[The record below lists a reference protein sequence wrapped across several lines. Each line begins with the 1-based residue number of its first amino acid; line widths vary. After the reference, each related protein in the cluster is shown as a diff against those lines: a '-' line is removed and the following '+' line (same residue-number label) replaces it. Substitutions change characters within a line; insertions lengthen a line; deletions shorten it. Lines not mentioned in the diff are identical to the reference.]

1 MSLYLLELKESNHE
15 LAVAEARAVGE
26 VLEEGRG
33 YAVVREPRVKR
44 HLGASHRVSR
54 YLGKSGATVEEAVE
68 KAREI
73 DVSFDGSFAVRV
85 RVHGDSN
92 GDGLSSTELERR
104 VGGVFAECAP
114 VELDAP
120 DNVVRLVVSEGNVSF
135 GLQVCE
141 TVGFEGR
148 APTEKPFFKPGS
160 MSPALARTLSNV
172 AGGYDGATLLDPTC
186 GTGGVLVESC
196 LAGGRVVGCDAS
208 REMVEGAR
216 TNLCEFCDDGGRL
229 FVADARSLP
238 LEDGSVDCAVTDLPY
253 GRASHVEGE
262 SPDALARGV
271 LDELRRVV
279 HEDGRVVAVSD
290 EWLDET
296 AREPGFEI
304 VERIEDRVHR
314 SLTRRVVVLRS
325 SRPR

>member
-15 LAVAEARAVGE
+15 LAVAEARGVGE

-54 YLGKSGATVEEAVE
+54 YLGRSGATVEEAVE

-73 DVSFDGSFAVRV
+73 DVFFDGSFAVRA
-85 RVHGDSN
+85 RVHGD
-92 GDGLSSTELERR
+92 GASSTELERR
-104 VGGVFAECAP
+104 VGGVFAESAP
-114 VELDAP
+114 VNLDSP
-120 DNVVRLVVSEGNVSF
+120 DDVVRLVVSEGHVLF
-135 GLQVCE
+135 GLHVCE
-141 TVGFEGR
+141 TEGFEGR

-186 GTGGVLVESC
+186 GTGGVLVESS

-216 TNLCEFCDDGGRL
+216 TNLCEFCGVGGSL

-262 SPDALARGV
+262 SPGVLARGV

-296 AREPGFEI
+296 ARELGFEI

-314 SLTRRVVVLRS
+314 SLTRRVVVLRA
-325 SRPR
+325 SRPL